1 MLPRAILK
9 TAPVGGYVIQYTC
22 PAANFSASFQTVT
35 FQGGAVHPLVTA
47 NGGLTA
53 GAVVDPIFA
62 VVGADYITFDK
73 IDVQENASNVTATV
87 ATNNMTEYGYAF
99 FKASATDGAQYNT
112 VSNCVITLNKTNTNS
127 IGIYVASHG
136 LLGVSSIAANM
147 IAPTNI
153 SGTNSY
159 NKFYSNTVS
168 TLPMASW

>member
-1 MLPRAILK
+1 
-9 TAPVGGYVIQYTC
+9 
-22 PAANFSASFQTVT
+22 
-35 FQGGAVHPLVTA
+35 
-47 NGGLTA
+47 
-53 GAVVDPIFA
+53 
-62 VVGADYITFDK
+62 
-73 IDVQENASNVTATV
+73 VTATV

-147 IAPTNI
+147 MRLRTFQALTLTTNFIAI
-153 SGTNSY
+153 Q
-159 NKFYSNTVS
+159 FQ